1 MLIKK
6 VHGVIWTRN
15 LIYLNGE
22 LIRGQGGRLIREAIS
37 QVLGG
42 DGFLLYDPI
51 FPHAILYMERWNNQN
66 IFFFSV
72 SCCLWNEHEGLFLG
86 KSLTLYWPY
95 FDLSFKSIQNEANLV
110 KNSVFKILFLTSW
123 FLVYKTQGK
132 NCFTQ
137 FSTRMAAW
145 LLLVFLY
152 VYTTN

>member
-1 MLIKK
+1 M
-6 VHGVIWTRN
+6 
-15 LIYLNGE
+15 NGE

-66 IFFFSV
+66 IFFSSV

-110 KNSVFKILFLTSW
+110 KNSVLKFCFWRHVFQFTKLKG
-123 FLVYKTQGK
+123 KTVLLSSVQEWLLG
-132 NCFTQ
+132 CFWSFYMFTQ
-137 FSTRMAAW
+137 PIKFYAFYYH
-145 LLLVFLY
+145 V
-152 VYTTN
+152 